1 MFRKQSRPGHP
12 PASLYL
18 DTASEQT
25 PAILSNT
32 LTDVLSTV
40 PETSEIVI
48 VCIGTDRSTGDSLGP
63 LTGTL
68 LTKHKLDNFQVYG
81 TLASPVH
88 AVNLEDVLAD
98 IQIRHTAPYIIAVDA
113 CLGRVKNVG
122 SLHFE
127 DGPVYPGAAMKKNLP
142 PVGSVHITGIV
153 NVGGMMEFFVL
164 QNTRLHVVMQMAE
177 SLSESFVLADR
188 RLQGKKLI
196 EKAYQDRSF
205 SITEKTVKH
214 EA

>member
-1 MFRKQSRPGHP
+1 MFRKQSRPGRP

-98 IQIRHTAPYIIAVDA
+98 IQIRHNAPYIIAVDA